1 MARAGGVWNETPAG
15 QRKGGGKATSER
27 KSGEPRTFEKT
38 RTSETVLQRI
48 TAIRAPRKLRTL
60 ELALL
65 VFALCIGIVSVVI
78 IDLTLHGKVETMLA
92 PAGAAFVLS
101 VVGLHVLVR
110 RIAPDADPLIM
121 PIAVFLNS
129 LGVAMIYRI
138 DLARGLSGW
147 DATSVRQLVWSTVAL
162 LAAGAVLFLV
172 KNHLVLFRYTYL
184 FGLGALILLLLPMLP
199 LIGHEEYGARVWIR
213 IGAFTFQ
220 PGEIAKIFLAIF
232 FAGYLVRNRDAL
244 SMVGKKIL
252 GIRFPRGRDLG
263 PLLAFWL
270 IAMSV
275 LVFQRDLGTSLLYFG
290 LFLSMLYL
298 ATGRIGWV
306 VLGVGMFLVGGVVAS
321 QTLSYVNRRFQNWL
335 HPFLD
340 PSDTGFQMVQGLF
353 GMANG
358 GMTGT
363 GLGQGYPNDTPVAE
377 SDYILPSIGE
387 ELGLIGLFVVLAAYL
402 LLVGRAL
409 RVGFAGQDD
418 FGKLLAAGLGFA
430 IALQVF
436 IVAGG
441 VTRVI
446 PLTGLTAPFLAA
458 GGSSLVS
465 NWIIVVLL
473 LLLSNSVRNRPKLV
487 IRS

>member
-1 MARAGGVWNETPAG
+1 MP
-15 QRKGGGKATSER
+15 S
-27 KSGEPRTFEKT
+27 KSKSAQPRSFEKN

-60 ELALL
+60 ETALL
-65 VFALCIGIVSVVI
+65 IFSLAIGIAAVVI
-78 IDLTLHGKVETMLA
+78 IDLTIEQRVTTTLLPTGIPFIVSVFALHL
-92 PAGAAFVLS
+92 
-101 VVGLHVLVR
+101 LVR
-110 RIAPDADPLIM
+110 KIAPDADPLIM
-121 PIAVFLNS
+121 PIAVMLNS
-129 LGVAMIYRI
+129 IGVAMIYRI
-138 DLARGLSGW
+138 DLAYGAVGW
-147 DATSVRQLVWSTVAL
+147 GATSVRQLLWSTVAIVI
-162 LAAGAVLFLV
+162 AAGVLFVV
-172 KNHLVLFRYTYL
+172 KNHLVLYRYTYL
-184 FGLGALILLLLPMLP
+184 FGLGALVLLLIPMLP
-199 LIGHEEYGARVWIR
+199 LIGQEINGARVWIH
-213 IGAFTFQ
+213 IGSFSFQ

-244 SMVGKKIL
+244 SMVGKKFA

-270 IAMSV
+270 VAMAV

-306 VLGVGMFLVGGVVAS
+306 ILGVGLFLAGGIAAS
-321 QTLSYVNRRFQNWL
+321 QTLSYVQRRFANWL
-335 HPFLD
+335 DPFAD
-340 PSDTGFQMVQGLF
+340 PFDTGQQMVQGLF

-363 GLGQGYPNDTPVAE
+363 GLGQGYPQDTPIAR

-409 RVGFAGQDD
+409 RIGFAGQDD
-418 FGKLLAAGLGFA
+418 FGKLLASGLGFA

-436 IVAGG
+436 VVAGG